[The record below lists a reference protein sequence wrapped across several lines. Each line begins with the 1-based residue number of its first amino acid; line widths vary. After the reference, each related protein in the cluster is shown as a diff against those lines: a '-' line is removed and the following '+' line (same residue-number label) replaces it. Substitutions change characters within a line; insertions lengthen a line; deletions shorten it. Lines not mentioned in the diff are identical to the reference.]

1 MHTCKIQVHIL
12 RTTVRAEA
20 VCENK
25 WIRWKYDKILNL
37 WLFRSLLSSVLVM
50 SGGWVWHCAC
60 VFFFFFY
67 FCLFAV
73 PICPWLLPPSL
84 SQGPRSQRP
93 DSQVWCPNTLEWSGF
108 LVTVSLWR
116 IGHLGSSLL
125 EIWMLV
131 SKPASLN
138 VFSLIPSLLSQPL
151 CFLLPRFWRGHLEKQ
166 ASFTYGSWIDY
177 SSLIRW
183 DSENQGVI

>member
-60 VFFFFFY
+60 VFFFFFT
-67 FCLFAV
+67 FAFLQSLYAPGFFPLPLARDLGLRAQTV
-73 PICPWLLPPSL
+73 KCDAQTHWNGVVFWWQCPYGELGTWEAL
-84 SQGPRSQRP
+84 S
-93 DSQVWCPNTLEWSGF
+93 
-108 LVTVSLWR
+108 WR
-116 IGHLGSSLL
+116 FGC
-125 EIWMLV
+125 WY
-131 SKPASLN
+131 
-138 VFSLIPSLLSQPL
+138 PSLLASMFSVSFLL
-151 CFLLPRFWRGHLEKQ
+151 CFPSLCAFSYPGSEGVTWRSRLVLHMAAG
-166 ASFTYGSWIDY
+166 
-177 SSLIRW
+177 
-183 DSENQGVI
+183 